1 MDKKRCSANVA
12 LQFASL
18 VSQDTCRTSIPKYL
32 TLFYSLFSR
41 NLYAISLADQLLAK
55 HFPGESYPPLLELE
69 KNAALGLHF
78 GHPLIM
84 DGLRPIAPNYIY
96 LGMMLCKE
104 PKPLP
109 DDLREFMDNA
119 PDGVIYVSFG

>member
-1 MDKKRCSANVA
+1 M
-12 LQFASL
+12 
-18 VSQDTCRTSIPKYL
+18 
-32 TLFYSLFSR
+32 
-41 NLYAISLADQLLAK
+41 ADQLLAK
-55 HFPGESYPPLLELE
+55 HFPGVAYPPLLELE

-84 DGLRPIAPNYIY
+84 DGLRPVAPNYIY

-109 DDLREFMDNA
+109 DELREFMDDA
-119 PDGVIYVSFG
+119 KDGVIYVSFG